1 MLSAGA
7 PPGAQQGRGRVLF
20 QDSFKGWGPEC
31 HVSLFFFAVT
41 WCGHG
46 SMFAEGS
53 PTLPP
58 RVSGMHGSFLLL
70 PLKLLKTTTFVLFLT
85 LLLYLNAE
93 GGRKRAASMT
103 PKNAQCK
110 KGSRSGE
117 YFGNPAASSSLASA
131 SRLHTSQCSRCAMLC
146 VAPGR
151 AHDECAQGGRAKGGR
166 ASSGSHGGGGRPAAR
181 RRCSQGGALRTAGS
195 SLSPPSLTALPWCSA
210 RRRGPRLAPGSA
222 PPSARLP
229 RPPAPARE
237 VGVSAGWLAAGSA
250 SASGVEKCTAAA
262 RPQQGDRARAGG
274 RACGRAGG
282 R

>member
-1 MLSAGA
+1 VFGGFSDSPA
-7 PPGAQQGRGRVLF
+7 PGLRNAWVIF
-20 QDSFKGWGPEC
+20 
-31 HVSLFFFAVT
+31 
-41 WCGHG
+41 
-46 SMFAEGS
+46 
-53 PTLPP
+53 TLA
-58 RVSGMHGSFLLL
+58 LE
-70 PLKLLKTTTFVLFLT
+70 TTEDNNFRTFSYSTFVLECGRRAKARRQHDPKKRPVQKRDALWANISGTRLNIKPWPRRRDST
-85 LLLYLNAE
+85 LRNVPGA
-93 GGRKRAASMT
+93 
-103 PKNAQCK
+103 PW
-110 KGSRSGE
+110 
-117 YFGNPAASSSLASA
+117 
-131 SRLHTSQCSRCAMLC
+131 LC

-151 AHDECAQGGRAKGGR
+151 AHDLCAQGGRAKGGR